1 MAVVKSQFDRKT
13 KSYPV
18 TSALG
23 EKKGIGYRIEEDKEQ
38 PRTSCKTK
46 EMFVPLDVEIC
57 EECNVNHSAQI
68 RAHEMAHAKWSPKN
82 IGKKENPYDASYL
95 MYEGLEEVRVNYLI
109 KRAGIKQAFAIC
121 ESSVPIILGKILE
134 EPNPRKKAFM
144 YLALAETK
152 EQRVFDRIFE
162 EVTDPYTKRWKNTDE
177 DKEAVVEKY
186 GELGKFTEKE
196 YLKTYETIQI
206 VRTAVQNMCYTK
218 RNKFR
223 TNVWSKSVSE
233 YAKYLDEALAEPEL
247 PSDLDQLPDEMQN
260 FIKDNLEKEMKRMKS
275 THRYTEGKSRWGR
288 MTVKTAPLVQNLGGV
303 LKARKNRPQDMG
315 AVPKYMHRYATDQ
328 KIFYKSRRVLGGT
341 LLVDVSGSMGL
352 HEKDVMEILG
362 LMPAATIA
370 MYSGSGS
377 RGDLVIVAENGKMT
391 NQHYIREMRYYGNI
405 IDGPALDWLGKQPG
419 PRIWVSDGQATGAG
433 DSFVESLKLEC
444 LNKQIRNAIVRL
456 QDMDECVEF
465 AKKYRKEAV

>member
-23 EKKGIGYRIEEDKEQ
+23 EKKGLGYRIEEDKEQ

-57 EECNVNHSAQI
+57 SECNVNHSAQI

-82 IGKKENPYDASYL
+82 IGKKENPHDASYM
-95 MYEGLEEVRVNYLI
+95 MYEGLEEVRVNFLM
-109 KRAGIKQAFAIC
+109 KQAGIKERFAIC
-121 ESSVPIILGKILE
+121 ESDVIDFVAKILE
-134 EPNPRKKAFM
+134 EKNVRKKAFLYM
-144 YLALAETK
+144 ALAQTR
-152 EQRVFDRIFE
+152 EQRVFDNIFE
-162 EVTDPYTKRWKNTDE
+162 EISDPYLKSWRKDSLE
-177 DKEAVVEKY
+177 DVIGKY
-186 GELGKFTEKE
+186 GSMAKHDEEVII
-196 YLKTYETIQI
+196 KTHETLQI
-206 VRTAVQNMCYTK
+206 VRNAIRNMCYTK
-218 RNKFR
+218 RNKRR

-247 PSDLDQLPDEMQN
+247 PSDMSDLPDEMQN

-275 THRYTEGKSRWGR
+275 THRYREGKSRWGR

-370 MYSGSGS
+370 MYSGRGS
-377 RGDLVIVAENGKMT
+377 EGDLVIVAENGKMT
-391 NQHYIREMRYYGNI
+391 NQHYIRDMRYYGNV

-419 PRIWVSDGQATGAG
+419 PRIWVSDGQATGTG
-433 DSFVESLKLEC
+433 DSFVESLRLEC
-444 LNKQIRNAIVRL
+444 LNKQIRHAIVRIN
-456 QDMDECVEF
+456 DMDACVEF
-465 AKKYRKEAV
+465 AKKYKKEAV